1 VFQTF
6 IDGFG
11 VYGPLLSQVK
21 QGFDQAIEA
30 GLRDALDNSNLR
42 LQLLAARQEQAS
54 ATAAARAEIID
65 GEQAQHYS
73 PTQHNVIVVS
83 ALTTVAAIATANT
96 MRQPSNNCCT
106 FGAIC
111 ACWDIGRYF

>member
-42 LQLLAARQEQAS
+42 LQLLAVRQEQAA

-65 GEQAQHYS
+65 GETAALVTL
-73 PTQHNVIVVS
+73 PT
-83 ALTTVAAIATANT
+83 
-96 MRQPSNNCCT
+96 C
-106 FGAIC
+106 F
-111 ACWDIGRYF
+111 

>member
-1 VFQTF
+1 MQQGLGKRYCVTCLQVFQTF

-42 LQLLAARQEQAS
+42 LQLLAARQEQAT

-65 GEQAQHYS
+65 GEQL
-73 PTQHNVIVVS
+73 NLLVLI
-83 ALTTVAAIATANT
+83 
-96 MRQPSNNCCT
+96 
-106 FGAIC
+106 
-111 ACWDIGRYF
+111 